1 MTNVERFSYR
11 LNDRRDVREPFRS
24 ELAKLLPGPVEP
36 RLMIFSPS
44 IETSEGSTAA
54 SVLVVDAERW
64 HFVSEGDEGGAVST
78 ISTGFNATLLV
89 EMTVV
94 LLLGRLKIDYVTRSQ
109 VRSMVL
115 EFNTVMEPLY
125 DEAVHLILTSMD
137 GVASAEPLDR
147 KLDIE
152 LLHSMPLKFRNAVLR
167 FAPPAERI
175 LAATYW
181 PAIVVKNANLIE
193 NEISP
198 ESALVLC
205 ERELLIVSAERLIP
219 EDRSNQRFR
228 IGLVN
233 KHGSI
238 AIHGRLSRLNEFRFG
253 GFGHAITL
261 DLLFRIDPA
270 IEILTLAFPADQK
283 AVVLDILRQAL
294 RRKRGGATPPS

>member
-1 MTNVERFSYR
+1 MINVERFSYR

-24 ELAKLLPGPVEP
+24 VLAKLLPGDAEP
-36 RLMIFSPS
+36 RLMVFSPS
-44 IETSEGSTAA
+44 IETTEGSTAA
-54 SVLVVDAERW
+54 SVLVIEADRW
-64 HFVSEGDEGGAVST
+64 HLVSENDDGGAGT
-78 ISTGFNATLLV
+78 ISVGFNATLLV

-94 LLLGRLKIDYVTRSQ
+94 LLLGRLKIDYVVRGQ
-109 VRSMVL
+109 VRSMVV

-125 DEAVHLILTSMD
+125 DEAVHGVLASMD
-137 GVASAEPLDR
+137 GVAGAEPLDR
-147 KLDIE
+147 GGDIE

-205 ERELLIVSAERLIP
+205 ERELLVVSAERLIP

-294 RRKRGGATPPS
+294 RKKRGG

>member
-1 MTNVERFSYR
+1 MINVERFSYR

-24 ELAKLLPGPVEP
+24 VLAKLLPGDAEP
-36 RLMIFSPS
+36 RLMVFSPS
-44 IETSEGSTAA
+44 IETTEGSTAA
-54 SVLVVDAERW
+54 SVLVIEADRW
-64 HFVSEGDEGGAVST
+64 HLVSENDEGGAGA
-78 ISTGFNATLLV
+78 ISVGFNATLLV

-94 LLLGRLKIDYVTRSQ
+94 LLLGRLKIDYVVRGQ
-109 VRSMVL
+109 VRSMVV

-125 DEAVHLILTSMD
+125 DEAVHGVLASMD
-137 GVASAEPLDR
+137 GVAGAEPLDR
-147 KLDIE
+147 GGDIE

-205 ERELLIVSAERLIP
+205 ERELLVVSAERLIP

-294 RRKRGGATPPS
+294 RKKRGG